1 MATKKGNQG
10 KKKRNKSSSSSKGE
24 KGSKKLNK
32 SVIQRKTSG
41 LRKYNRIVKY
51 LKGNKKVN
59 IAEFREIQQKAKGIY
74 PNFKDTPLSKIR
86 KKAVQ
91 SSKEKSKKE
100 EVQIKASQIPTSEL
114 ELERDWW
121 AIGEDMYNLHDSY
134 PEVRLVIQSPQNQII
149 IEENEILEGSY
160 SSSKLAE
167 FVELLRV
174 EFDDS
179 SGMTFTGQATIDKKG
194 KKEFAYFGTSGLPFP
209 DEVAEVEKK
218 LPPKVKKEIK
228 KRKKLKEE
236 KDKDKNIKKQDLK
249 DIKKKELPKV
259 KEKKERITD
268 KQSEQLTKQ
277 LELVERLFDK
287 GVLDKVELKTKMEE
301 ILSKYKKGGIV

>member
-1 MATKKGNQG
+1 MASKKGNQG
-10 KKKRNKSSSSSKGE
+10 KKKRNKSISRSKGV
-24 KGSKKLNK
+24 KGSKSSPK
-32 SVIQRKTSG
+32 SVIRRKTSG
-41 LRKYNRIVKY
+41 LKKYNRIVKY
-51 LKGNKKVN
+51 LKGSKKVSL
-59 IAEFREIQQKAKGIY
+59 AEFRKIQQQAKGIY

-91 SSKEKSKKE
+91 SAKPKVKKD
-100 EVQIKASQIPTSEL
+100 EVQIKASQLPKAEL

-121 AIGEDMYNLHDSY
+121 AIGEDMFNLHEAY
-134 PEVRLVIQSPQNQII
+134 PEIRLVIQSPNNQMI
-149 IEENEILEGSY
+149 IEANEVLEPSY
-160 SSSKLAE
+160 SGSKLAE

-174 EFDDS
+174 EFDDE
-179 SGMTFTGQATIDKKG
+179 SGITFTGQATLDKKG
-194 KKEFAYFGTSGLPFP
+194 KKEFAFFGTSGLPFP
-209 DEVAEVEKK
+209 EDIAEVEKK

-236 KDKDKNIKKQDLK
+236 KEKDRVKKKQELK

-259 KEKKERITD
+259 KEKKEKITD

-287 GVLDKVELKTKMEE
+287 GVLDKSELKTKMDE